1 MSEKKQVT
9 VLGIGNIL
17 MGDEGFGAHFVRWL
31 SRRYR
36 ETDDFRMVDGGTLGY
51 KLLDIICGCDH
62 LIVVDV
68 LKLDDTPGSIYRF
81 SKKEMEYVNHWKDEN
96 ILESFFISV
105 SKKEAVL
112 ILQNIDESKTK
123 ELIESLPYYPYME
136 RIAYYNLKKQ
146 F

>member
-1 MSEKKQVT
+1 MNRIMVLIALSDNGITIIKSNSE
-9 VLGIGNIL
+9 L
-17 MGDEGFGAHFVRWL
+17 
-31 SRRYR
+31 
-36 ETDDFRMVDGGTLGY
+36 
-51 KLLDIICGCDH
+51 
-62 LIVVDV
+62 
-68 LKLDDTPGSIYRF
+68 
-81 SKKEMEYVNHWKDEN
+81 SKKEMEYVNQWKDEN

-136 RIAYYNLKKQ
+136 KIAYYNLNKQ

>member
-1 MSEKKQVT
+1 M
-9 VLGIGNIL
+9 VLITLSDNGITTIKSNPEL
-17 MGDEGFGAHFVRWL
+17 
-31 SRRYR
+31 
-36 ETDDFRMVDGGTLGY
+36 
-51 KLLDIICGCDH
+51 
-62 LIVVDV
+62 
-68 LKLDDTPGSIYRF
+68 P
-81 SKKEMEYVNHWKDEN
+81 KKEMEYVNHWKDEN

-136 RIAYYNLKKQ
+136 KIAYYNLNKQ